1 VTWLPAAAL
10 LIAILAVICGVG
22 FGVIGVDSRD
32 GRDWQELLP
41 REW

>member
-1 VTWLPAAAL
+1 VTWLPVAAL
-10 LIAILAVICGVG
+10 LVVILAVICGVG

-41 REW
+41 R